1 MKKTIAL
8 LLLNI
13 IVLASC
19 GGGGS
24 GNTSKTLT
32 SISVSPANNVI
43 APGTTRQFTA
53 TGTYSDNSTQNITT
67 SVTWNSSNTS
77 VATINSANGMVTT
90 TGAGTSSITA
100 TSGIIQGAASLT
112 VPAHSLVSI
121 SVTPATPDIAPG
133 TSQQFVA
140 TGTYLDGATQ
150 DLTSSASWNSSS
162 TAVATI
168 DALTGKATATN
179 AGTTTI
185 TATFGGKSG
194 STNLKVTNLQSIAIT
209 TTSSSIAAGTVQQFT
224 ATGTLSDSATQ
235 DLTSFVTWSSVPT
248 TVATIDA
255 TGKATA
261 ISIGTATITAALGG
275 ISNTFTLTVTSATV
289 QSITVTP
296 TTPSIA
302 VGSTQQFTATGGLS
316 NNSTQDLTTSVTWSS
331 LPTSVAT
338 IDATGKVTAAGT
350 GTATI
355 TATLG
360 GISGSAPLTVIPVNV
375 TGTWTGTYT
384 IYDSVDPN
392 QIGAYTFKLV
402 LTQSGTSVTGTAT
415 LRDAAA
421 QAISTTFSGTVTG
434 QHMNFVFTYY
444 APQQPNNELTDIG
457 TASVAGGTMT
467 GSVIEN
473 FKSIYNCSYTFV
485 LTKQ

>member
-1 MKKTIAL
+1 MKKIIAL

-24 GNTSKTLT
+24 NSSKTLT

-67 SVTWNSSNTS
+67 LVTWNSSNIS

-100 TSGIIQGAASLT
+100 TSGTIQGAASLT

-133 TSQQFVA
+133 TNQQFVA
-140 TGTYLDGATQ
+140 TGTYLDGSTQ
-150 DLTSSASWNSSS
+150 DLTASAAWSSSS
-162 TAVATI
+162 TTVATI
-168 DALTGKATATN
+168 DASTGKATAN
-179 AGTTTI
+179 IAGTTTI
-185 TATFGGKSG
+185 TAAFGGKSG
-194 STNLKVTNLQSIAIT
+194 SANLKVTNLQSIAIT

-224 ATGTLSDSATQ
+224 ATGTLSDSTTQ
-235 DLTSFVTWSSVPT
+235 NLTSFVTWSSFPT

-261 ISIGTATITAALGG
+261 VSAGTATITAALGG
-275 ISNTFTLTVTSATV
+275 IQGTFTLTVNPATV

-296 TTPSIA
+296 ATPSSA
-302 VGSTQQFTATGGLS
+302 VGSTQQFTATGTLS
-316 NNSTQDLTTSVTWSS
+316 DSTTQDLTAAVVWNSS
-331 LPTSVAT
+331 PTSVAT
-338 IDATGKVTAAGT
+338 IDATGKVTTVGT

-360 GISGSAPLTVIPVNV
+360 GISGSTTLTVTPVSV

-384 IYDSVDPN
+384 VYDSVDPT
-392 QIGAYTFKLV
+392 QIGTYTFKFV

-415 LRDAAA
+415 LRDAAS
-421 QAISTTFSGTVTG
+421 QAVSNTFSGTVTG
-434 QHMNFVFTYY
+434 QQMKIVFTYY
-444 APQQPNNELTDIG
+444 SPQNLNYLLTDIG
-457 TASVAGGTMT
+457 TATIAGGTMT

-473 FKSIYNCSYTFV
+473 YNSLYNCSYTFT